1 MKYLEKYKNYTENFM
16 LTEEDYAII
25 EQELLKKFKENN
37 IEPNAIAFYYEL
49 KTIKT
54 DPKNSYTIPII
65 IKLYNDKYNDK
76 YKDNSI
82 EKTLYTKMTFNDILC

>member
-49 KTIKT
+49 KTFKT
-54 DPKNSYTIPII
+54 
-65 IKLYNDKYNDK
+65 
-76 YKDNSI
+76 
-82 EKTLYTKMTFNDILC
+82 